1 MNTRIRI
8 KRSASRHIHWL
19 LNFLAAAVC
28 TVTVFPIDIR
38 AAEPQSAS
46 VILQELRSFREMGSV
61 LYIAAH
67 PDDEN
72 TRLIAYLSRG
82 RGYRTGYLSLTRG
95 DGGQNLIGSELGE
108 ELGVVRTQELLAARR
123 IDGGQQFFTRVIDFG
138 FSKDYRDTFRI
149 WDRNQVLADV
159 VRTIRGFQPDVLIT
173 RFSTVPGGTHGH
185 HTASAILAL
194 EAFKLAGD
202 TNAFPEQL
210 GVLKP
215 WQPKRILWNGFP
227 RGFGRGGDDKTNAP
241 GLQID
246 IGGYN
251 PVLGESYGEIAAR
264 SRSMHKTQGFG
275 SVGTRGTANET
286 FQLLGGEPATK
297 DILDGVDTTWGRVP
311 GGAEIG
317 RLADEV
323 VAQFNPQNPAAS
335 LPALLTLRSRLAA
348 LPTDSVVAEKRRH
361 LDHILQGCLGL
372 YVETVIPLA
381 ETVPGETLKMRH
393 TAIVRADFPVRWT
406 AVRYPAGEEELGI
419 SADLKSNQG
428 VTHESSRILPSTTP
442 LTQPYWLREEG
453 TRGMFRVD
461 DPSLIG
467 RPENPP
473 AFPVEF
479 VFEVGGQTL
488 VIPDEPVQ
496 VIGDR
501 VKGEIRQLLDV
512 TPPVS
517 LNFPGDLELFA
528 PGTARPIAVEVTSA
542 RAGATGTLHLD
553 TPAGWKV
560 TPATYSFSLT
570 NYNENARFTFTITA
584 PTNTTTARIM
594 ATAEIDGKSYHNR
607 RVEIHHDHIPPLLLQ
622 PPARLK
628 ALSVD
633 LAIRGHQIGYLP
645 GAGDSVAECLQR
657 MGCAV
662 TFLTDADLTADHLRS
677 FDAVV
682 IGIRAFN
689 TRTDLAQ
696 NLSGLFAYVE
706 AGGNVIVQYNTSD
719 GLQTTRLAPYDLKI
733 SHDRV
738 TDETAP
744 VTLLVPDHPAFT
756 TPNRI
761 GPSDFDGWV
770 QERGLYFASEWD
782 DHFTPL
788 LACNDPGE
796 SPKTGSLLVAH
807 YGRGYFVYTGLSWFR
822 QLPEGVPG
830 AYRLFANLISLG
842 K

>member
-1 MNTRIRI
+1 MNARIRC
-8 KRSASRHIHWL
+8 KGSASHRIVL
-19 LNFLAAAVC
+19 FLNFLAAAVGTA
-28 TVTVFPIDIR
+28 TVLPIDIR
-38 AAEPQSAS
+38 AVGPQSAS
-46 VILQELRSFREMGSV
+46 AILQELRSFREMGSV

-95 DGGQNLIGSELGE
+95 DGGQNLIGPELGE

-123 IDGGQQFFTRVIDFG
+123 IDGGQQFFTRAIDFG
-138 FSKDYRDTFRI
+138 FSKDYRETFQI

-159 VRTIRGFQPDVLIT
+159 VRTIRGFRPDVLIT

-210 GVLKP
+210 GELKP

-227 RGFGRGGDDKTNAP
+227 RGFGRGAGDETNTP
-241 GLQID
+241 GLRID

-275 SVGTRGTANET
+275 SVGTRGTASET

-297 DILDGVDTTWGRVP
+297 DILDGVDTTWGRIP

-323 VAQFNPQNPAAS
+323 IARFNPQNPAAS
-335 LPALLTLRSRLAA
+335 VPALLTLRSRLAA
-348 LPTDSVVAEKRRH
+348 LPVDSVVAEKRRQ

-372 YVETVIPLA
+372 YIETVIPLA
-381 ETVPGETLKMRH
+381 EAVPGETLKMH
-393 TAIVRADFPVRWT
+393 HAAIVRADVPVRWT
-406 AVRYPAGEEELGI
+406 AVRYPAGGDELGT
-419 SADLKSNQG
+419 SADLKPNQG
-428 VTHESSRILPSTTP
+428 ATRESSRTLPATTP

-453 TRGMFRVD
+453 TVGMFRVD
-461 DPSLIG
+461 VPSLIG

-479 VFEVGGQTL
+479 VFEIGGQTL
-488 VIPDEPVQ
+488 VIADEPVQ
-496 VIGDR
+496 ILGDR
-501 VKGEIRQLLDV
+501 VKGEIRQRLEV

-517 LNFPGDLELFA
+517 LNFPEDLELFA
-528 PGTARPIAVEVTSA
+528 PGTSHPAVVEVTSA
-542 RAGATGTLHLD
+542 RAGAIGALHLE
-553 TPAGWKV
+553 TPAGWNV
-560 TPATYSFSLT
+560 TPAMYPFSLT
-570 NYNENARFTFTITA
+570 NYNENARFAFIITA
-584 PTNTTTARIM
+584 PTNSTTARIL

-607 RVEIHHDHIPPLLLQ
+607 RVEILHDHIPPLLLQ
-622 PPARLK
+622 PPARFK
-628 ALSVD
+628 ALSID
-633 LAIRGHQIGYLP
+633 LAIRGHQVGYLP

-657 MGCAV
+657 MGYAV
-662 TFLTDADLTADHLRS
+662 TLLTGADLTAEHLHS

-719 GLQTTRLAPYDLKI
+719 GLQTTRLAPYNLKL

-761 GPSDFDGWV
+761 VPSDFDGWV

-788 LACNDPGE
+788 VACNDPGE
-796 SPKTGSLLVAH
+796 SPKNGSLLVVH